1 MPLIIP
7 ELPVITD
14 IRGIVGK
21 KVIDDTSGNIVNPGV
36 HDVIYKSQLPSNVVL
51 IKQDVEHTAITGAA
65 KSNLLPI
72 LVDEDDVVIKVF

>member
-1 MPLIIP
+1 MPLIVP
-7 ELPVITD
+7 QLPVITE

-21 KVIDDTSGNIVNPGV
+21 KIIDDITPNIVDPGP

-65 KSNLLPI
+65 KSHMIPI
-72 LVDEDDVVIKVF
+72 IVDQDDIVIHVF